1 VRLHGLQGS
10 APEWVLSAQLLARIH
25 SCTLCVAQS
34 ARPELHRG
42 IADLQALGELR
53 STPRALRHRLRG
65 YEASRQWMCM
75 CAARRSPVVVVVVV
89 VAIVAAAV
97 VVVRTQRPRRFVV
110 CEPSVSKR
118 VEHRT
123 HRPRRR
129 RRSLQTHREHDEHQA

>member
-1 VRLHGLQGS
+1 MRLHGLQGS

-42 IADLQALGELR
+42 MADLQASGELR

-75 CAARRSPVVVVVVV
+75 CAARRSPVVVVVVAIATV
-89 VAIVAAAV
+89 VVVVSIVAAAV

-110 CEPSVSKR
+110 REPSVSER

-129 RRSLQTHREHDEHQA
+129 ARS

>member
-1 VRLHGLQGS
+1 LHGLQGS

-25 SCTLCVAQS
+25 SCTLRVAQS

-42 IADLQALGELR
+42 MADLQALGELR
-53 STPRALRHRLRG
+53 STPRALRHRLGG

-97 VVVRTQRPRRFVV
+97 VVVRTQRPRRFIV